1 MTSKFLTCHTRNQKS
16 LRYSSTGEWR
26 DNVVYLYN
34 GVLLSNKKEQTL
46 DESTIWMN
54 LKHTM
59 LSERN
64 MFQKAG

>member
-16 LRYSSTGEWR
+16 FRYSSTGEWR